1 MVFYMQRARTSE
13 VWVSHKDLRTSL
25 SFSVGRVGGGYGVK
39 RVFQRLEII
48 MHVYVVMKNAY
59 HILKTGSHGTCLS
72 SLKLFF
78 LYHRTLLFLPLC
90 IIRNISQ
97 HCFLRLKSGLVP
109 LLTTTM

>member
-1 MVFYMQRARTSE
+1 MGEPQRS
-13 VWVSHKDLRTSL
+13 LRTSL
-25 SFSVGRVGGGYGVK
+25 SFSVGGVGGGWRQEGFPKTRDNYACLCGH
-39 RVFQRLEII
+39 E
-48 MHVYVVMKNAY
+48 NAY